1 MTWLDRQI
9 RKRYGYRG
17 QHPPT
22 LVPLPGWLEIPRPDA
37 VDAAVRLLMIRPRA
51 KRPYIRSVAI
61 VAEGPPGA
69 HGFGL
74 AVVARMVCADQR
86 VRRRFGEQIWWV
98 TAGPETR
105 DKPGTA
111 AARHQRNVRLAGKS
125 MSFDGELWSA
135 AEDRVL
141 DMYRCLLL
149 VVDAVPADAE
159 YKGGLLS
166 GRPGHVHLVTTMDR
180 AGIPSRA
187 DAVAVDAVTI
197 ERAVRDAL
205 RTRAGRLPAGG
216 AERLAELG
224 IFAEGT
230 KIPVELVRM
239 LWRSTA
245 AMGPDDSAALCRR
258 LAELS
263 LLHLH
268 PDATVA
274 VDPVVRSI
282 GRLDLGEG
290 RLTELNAALVDDLAG
305 RLPQAGPLAGSVPD
319 RAWWRLADPEG
330 YLCRHLVSH
339 LLDAGRQT
347 RAGLLA
353 GDLRWVTQRLVRG
366 GLVAPF
372 RDLTLVA
379 QATST
384 TAPTSANRAV
394 ELRAGLAENGPL
406 LDPTVPPE
414 AVLDILLYRLHH
426 HPGWGGQARA
436 LQATMDRPILVNLP
450 PDHPLAGPPPGSGAS
465 AWDVDLSLDGS
476 LLAVTSGGSTVTC
489 LDLGTGRRRHL
500 ECSRRESAGRVEFSP
515 DGSWL
520 AVRTTHATGG
530 WGVEDPPAS
539 TYVYVFD
546 VRTGN
551 RRFTLTGGY
560 ARQILSFAVGLD
572 SSWLFTHAEDGDRAW
587 DARTGQQLVTVP
599 ASGMRPPRDSL
610 RTETTSPDGAWR
622 ARVHENELRL
632 EDVAHDR
639 PGPMMRLGPSR
650 HDRVN
655 GTLWLPGEG
664 NLLAYGLTGLHF
676 FQVRR
681 PAGPVTG
688 RDRGR

>member
-1 MTWLDRQI
+1 
-9 RKRYGYRG
+9 
-17 QHPPT
+17 
-22 LVPLPGWLEIPRPDA
+22 
-37 VDAAVRLLMIRPRA
+37 
-51 KRPYIRSVAI
+51 
-61 VAEGPPGA
+61 
-69 HGFGL
+69 
-74 AVVARMVCADQR
+74 MVCADPR
-86 VRRRFGEQIWWV
+86 VRRRFGGQIWWV
-98 TAGPETR
+98 TAGAETR

-111 AARHQRNVRLAGKS
+111 AARHRRNVRLAGKS

-141 DMYRCLLL
+141 DMYRSLLL

-166 GRPGHVHLVTTMDR
+166 GRPGHVNLVTTLDR

-197 ERAVRDAL
+197 ERVVRDAL
-205 RTRAGRLPAGG
+205 RTRTGRLPAGG
-216 AERLAELG
+216 ANRLAELG

-230 KIPVELVRM
+230 KDSGRTRPDAVAVDGRDGPGRQRGAVRQ
-239 LWRSTA
+239 
-245 AMGPDDSAALCRR
+245 

-263 LLHLH
+263 LLDLH

-282 GRLDLGEG
+282 GRLDLGER
-290 RLTELNAALVDDLAG
+290 RLTEVNAALVDDLAS
-305 RLPQAGPLAGSVPD
+305 RLPQAEPLAGSAPD

-347 RAGLLA
+347 QAGLLA
-353 GDLRWVTQRLVRG
+353 GDLRWVGQRLARG

-379 QATST
+379 QAAST
-384 TAPTSANRAV
+384 TQPTSANRAV

-406 LDPTVPPE
+406 LDPTDPPE
-414 AVLDILLYRLHH
+414 AVRDILLYHLHH
-426 HPGWGGQARA
+426 HPQWGGQARA
-436 LQATMDRPILVNLP
+436 LQATVDRPILVNLP
-450 PDHPLAGPPPGSGAS
+450 PDHPLAGPPPRSGAS

-476 LLAVTSGGSTVTC
+476 LLAVTSGGSTVSC
-489 LDLGTGRRRHL
+489 LDLGTGHRRHL

-572 SSWLFTHAEDGDRAW
+572 SGWLFTHAEDGDRAW
-587 DARTGQQLVTVP
+587 EAGTGRQLATVP
-599 ASGMRPPRDSL
+599 RAGCARRATVSGP
-610 RTETTSPDGAWR
+610 
-622 ARVHENELRL
+622 
-632 EDVAHDR
+632 
-639 PGPMMRLGPSR
+639 
-650 HDRVN
+650 
-655 GTLWLPGEG
+655 
-664 NLLAYGLTGLHF
+664 
-676 FQVRR
+676 RR
-681 PAGPVTG
+681 PARTAPGG
-688 RDRGR
+688 RPCTTTSYGWRTSPTATDPAR